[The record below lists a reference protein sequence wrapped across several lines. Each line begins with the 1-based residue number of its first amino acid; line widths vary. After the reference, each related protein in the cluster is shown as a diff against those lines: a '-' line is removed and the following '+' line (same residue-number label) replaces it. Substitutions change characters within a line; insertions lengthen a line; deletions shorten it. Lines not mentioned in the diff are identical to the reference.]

1 MATRWGIASAGKI
14 SHDFVTALSVLP
26 LAEHVVVAVAARQL
40 SRAKDFAT
48 LHNIKAAYGSYE
60 ELAKDPNVDVVY
72 VGSIHPQH
80 LQIASLMLS
89 SGKPCLVEKPLT
101 LNLKE
106 TKQLINL
113 ARNKK
118 LFLMEAIWS
127 RFFPVYQLLRDE
139 LKAGTLGDVLQVI
152 ANFGIPIEAVER
164 IKQVFVYMN
173 YSMIF
178 NKYLGCMV
186 ILKELG
192 GGSILDIGV
201 YVLQLAVLVF
211 GPVIP
216 EKILASGDLNKE
228 GVDSSVAAILNYGAG
243 KVATLSTHT
252 RVTFPNEAFIVG
264 TKGTIKMSGIAP
276 GGGGGD
282 KQQGLGKGGKTNN
295 MASEGDKRQVSR
307 LQEGRRRATWP
318 QDESRDIHSPFWCPT
333 TIETPTK
340 KREFPVPPCSKPF
353 NHVNSSAMSY
363 EAQEVRRCLLKGLIE
378 SPGMTHAESLVLAE
392 LEDKLRAAVGTRY
405 SQDD

>member
-40 SRAKDFAT
+40 SRAKDFAK

-192 GGSILDIGV
+192 GGSILDLGV
-201 YVLQLAVLVF
+201 YLLQLAVLVF

-228 GVDSSVAAILNYGAG
+228 GVDSSMAAILNYGAG

-252 RVTFPNEAFIVG
+252 RGTFPNEAFIVG
-264 TKGTIKMSGIAP
+264 TKGTIK
-276 GGGGGD
+276 
-282 KQQGLGKGGKTNN
+282 
-295 MASEGDKRQVSR
+295 
-307 LQEGRRRATWP
+307 
-318 QDESRDIHSPFWCPT
+318 IHSPFWCPT

-340 KREFPVPPCSKPF
+340 KSEFPVPPCSTPF
-353 NHVNSSAMSY
+353 NHVNSSALSY
-363 EAQEVRRCLLKGLIE
+363 EAQEVRRCLRQGNCCITRMGLIE
-378 SPGMTHAESLVLAE
+378 SPEMSHAESLVLAE

-405 SQDD
+405 PQDD

>member
-264 TKGTIKMSGIAP
+264 TKGTIKASGGEETSDVAS
-276 GGGGGD
+276 GGED
-282 KQQGLGKGGKTNN
+282 GLAARPWEEREGKTNN
-295 MASEGDKRQVSR
+295 MVSEGDKRRVSR
-307 LQEGRRRATWP
+307 LQEGRRR
-318 QDESRDIHSPFWCPT
+318 IHSPFWCPT

>member
-26 LAEHVVVAVAARQL
+26 QAEHVVVAVAARQL

-80 LQIASLMLS
+80 MQITSLMLN

-152 ANFGIPIEAVER
+152 ANFGIPIENVDR

-178 NKYLGCMV
+178 NKYFKL
-186 ILKELG
+186 
-192 GGSILDIGV
+192 
-201 YVLQLAVLVF
+201 
-211 GPVIP
+211 
-216 EKILASGDLNKE
+216 
-228 GVDSSVAAILNYGAG
+228 YG
-243 KVATLSTHT
+243 
-252 RVTFPNEAFIVG
+252 N
-264 TKGTIKMSGIAP
+264 
-276 GGGGGD
+276 
-282 KQQGLGKGGKTNN
+282 
-295 MASEGDKRQVSR
+295 VS
-307 LQEGRRRATWP
+307 
-318 QDESRDIHSPFWCPT
+318 
-333 TIETPTK
+333 
-340 KREFPVPPCSKPF
+340 
-353 NHVNSSAMSY
+353 
-363 EAQEVRRCLLKGLIE
+363 
-378 SPGMTHAESLVLAE
+378 
-392 LEDKLRAAVGTRY
+392 
-405 SQDD
+405 

>member
-1 MATRWGIASAGKI
+1 MAEPAVHTTRQIKLEIASKSPERGEYWMATRWGIASAGKI
-14 SHDFVTALSVLP
+14 SHDFVAALSILP
-26 LAEHVVVAVAARQL
+26 LTEHVVVAVAARQL
-40 SRAKDFAT
+40 NRAQDFAT

-80 LQIASLMLS
+80 VQITSLMLS

-101 LNLKE
+101 MNLKE

-139 LKAGTLGDVLQVI
+139 LKAGTLGDVLQVNV
-152 ANFGIPIEAVER
+152 NFGIPIENVDR
-164 IKQVFVYMN
+164 IKQSYKLETMFKILNKTIPGVSIIQGIEQN
-173 YSMIF
+173 IRGIHYSS
-178 NKYLGCMV
+178 
-186 ILKELG
+186 LKELG
-192 GGSILDIGV
+192 GGSVLDIGV

-216 EKILASGDLNKE
+216 EKILATGALNKE

-243 KVATLSTHT
+243 KMAMLSTHT
-252 RVTFPNEAFIVG
+252 KTTFPNEAIIVG
-264 TKGTIKMSGIAP
+264 TKGTIK
-276 GGGGGD
+276 
-282 KQQGLGKGGKTNN
+282 
-295 MASEGDKRQVSR
+295 
-307 LQEGRRRATWP
+307 
-318 QDESRDIHSPFWCPT
+318 IHSPFWCPT

-340 KREFPVPPCSKPF
+340 KSEFPVPPCSKTF
-353 NHVNSSAMSY
+353 NHINSSALSY
-363 EAQEVRRCLLKGLIE
+363 EAQEVRRCLLQGNWHITRMGRLIE
-378 SPGMTHAESLVLAE
+378 SPKMSHAESLVLAE

-405 SQDD
+405 PQDD

>member
-14 SHDFVTALSVLP
+14 SHDFVAALSILP
-26 LAEHVVVAVAARQL
+26 LTEHVVVAVAARQL
-40 SRAKDFAT
+40 NRAQDFAT

-80 LQIASLMLS
+80 VQITSLMLS

-101 LNLKE
+101 MNLKE

-139 LKAGTLGDVLQVI
+139 LKAGTLGDVLQVNV
-152 ANFGIPIEAVER
+152 NFGIPIENVDR
-164 IKQVFVYMN
+164 IKQPEER
-173 YSMIF
+173 
-178 NKYLGCMV
+178 NKMSHLC
-186 ILKELG
+186 IHILSPFTSLKELG
-192 GGSILDIGV
+192 GGSVLDIGV

-216 EKILASGDLNKE
+216 EKILATGTLNKE

-243 KVATLSTHT
+243 KMAMLSTHT
-252 RVTFPNEAFIVG
+252 KTTFPNEAIIVG
-264 TKGTIKMSGIAP
+264 TKGTIK
-276 GGGGGD
+276 
-282 KQQGLGKGGKTNN
+282 
-295 MASEGDKRQVSR
+295 
-307 LQEGRRRATWP
+307 
-318 QDESRDIHSPFWCPT
+318 IHSPFWCPT

-340 KREFPVPPCSKPF
+340 KSEFPVPPCSKTF
-353 NHVNSSAMSY
+353 NHINSSALSY
-363 EAQEVRRCLLKGLIE
+363 EAQEVRRCLLQGNWHITRMGRLIE
-378 SPGMTHAESLVLAE
+378 SPKMSHAESLVLAE

-405 SQDD
+405 PQDD